1 MNECNKQYIAQYI
14 PFIDSVI
21 AMRQLGQTRVSRCWE
36 VPFMDEAAS
45 SDQGVPSVYGAG

>member
-1 MNECNKQYIAQYI
+1 MNAISNILLNI
-14 PFIDSVI
+14 SLSIDPVI
-21 AMRQLGQTRVSRCWE
+21 IMRQLGQTRASRCWK

>member
-1 MNECNKQYIAQYI
+1 MNEATSNILLNI
-14 PFIDSVI
+14 SFSIDPVI

>member
-1 MNECNKQYIAQYI
+1 MNATSNILLNI
-14 PFIDSVI
+14 SLFIDSVI

>member
-1 MNECNKQYIAQYI
+1 MNAKSNILLNI
-14 PFIDSVI
+14 SLFIDPVI
-21 AMRQLGQTRVSRCWE
+21 AMRQLGQTRASRCWE